1 MPSFGQLVSV
11 LALGVLS
18 GATGGCTSVPAGDDG
33 EGGAGASGSVTTSSV
48 QASNGAG
55 DTSASGSVT
64 AGTLGVVVIDVQ
76 ETFVDGASNPDMPSI
91 IDRTGALFTLAAEH
105 EVPFFVTFEAS
116 QAGDHALHAPLVP
129 LLPAHAGDFIKT
141 TFAAT
146 GLSSFAQAIE
156 ASALTHVVVVG
167 AETDVCVM
175 QTVLG
180 LRAMGLT
187 VLLEQDAVFSEETN
201 TSPALRRMEQAGVLL
216 IDQAAVAGYVADQ
229 AHLPVG
235 NDAPVRIVA
244 PLQMGVVITDLTS
257 TGIASSGDAFKTQK
271 LARLRELLLVSEW
284 FELPVYVEDVAA
296 GLPPELEEYFWGE
309 LRPID
314 QIASDTAVTQ
324 LVFAGTDGD
333 LAASVGAWRDGRDVF
348 VMEDALLAQGSVADQ
363 AALLA
368 PLFDQGVVPT
378 TYKTFWYDMTKS
390 VDTAEWPSQAW
401 VAKIEEYYPITQA
414 PEDLPPIGP

>member
-1 MPSFGQLVSV
+1 MASFGQLVSV

-18 GATGGCTSVPAGDDG
+18 GASGGCTPGSASDDG
-33 EGGAGASGSVTTSSV
+33 DGGSGGSDAATTSSAHV
-48 QASNGAG
+48 SSGAG
-55 DTSASGSVT
+55 ETSASGSVT
-64 AGTLGVVVIDVQ
+64 EGKLGVVVIDVQ

-116 QAGDHALHAPLVP
+116 QSGDHALHAPLVP
-129 LLPAHAGDFIKT
+129 LLPSQASDFIKT

-146 GLSSFAQAIE
+146 GLSSFANAVE
-156 ASALTHVVVVG
+156 AAALTHVVVVG

-201 TSPALRRMEQAGVLL
+201 TSPALRRMAQAGVLL
-216 IDQAAVAGYVADQ
+216 VDQADVSGYVADQ
-229 AHLPVG
+229 THLPVG
-235 NDAPVRIVA
+235 NDAPVRIA
-244 PLQMGVVITDLTS
+244 LPLQTGVVLTNLTS
-257 TGIASSGDAFKTQK
+257 AGIAASGDAFKTQK

-296 GLPPELEEYFWGE
+296 GLPAELEEYFWGQ

-314 QIASDTAVTQ
+314 QIASDIAVTQ
-324 LVFAGTDGD
+324 LVFAGTDGGIATSV
-333 LAASVGAWRDGRDVF
+333 AAWDDGRDVF
-348 VMEDALLAQGSVADQ
+348 VMEDALLAQGSSADQ

-368 PLFDQGVVPT
+368 PLFEQGAVPT
-378 TYKTFWYDMTKS
+378 TYKSFWYDMTKS

-401 VAKIEEYYPITQA
+401 VQKLDEYYPITQA
-414 PEDLPPIGP
+414 PEDLPPI